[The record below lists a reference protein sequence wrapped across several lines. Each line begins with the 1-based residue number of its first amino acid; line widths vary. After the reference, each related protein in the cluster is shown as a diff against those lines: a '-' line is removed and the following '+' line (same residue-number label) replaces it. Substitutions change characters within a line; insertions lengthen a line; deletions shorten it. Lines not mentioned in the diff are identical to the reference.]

1 MTVNPEKDVNQIS
14 LFYPKDLQSQMNTKI
29 FSDLLEF
36 IKNAHKIKSS
46 EMERTSVIQ
55 EIPTAALITGK
66 QVEICF
72 SQ

>member
-36 IKNAHKIKSS
+36 IKSAHKIKSS
-46 EMERTSVIQ
+46 EMERTSVIH

>member
-1 MTVNPEKDVNQIS
+1 MTVNPEKKLIT
-14 LFYPKDLQSQMNTKI
+14 FCFKPKDLQSQMNTKI

-36 IKNAHKIKSS
+36 IKSAHKIKTP
-46 EMERTSVIQ
+46 EMERTTVIQ

-66 QVEICF
+66 QVEIPL